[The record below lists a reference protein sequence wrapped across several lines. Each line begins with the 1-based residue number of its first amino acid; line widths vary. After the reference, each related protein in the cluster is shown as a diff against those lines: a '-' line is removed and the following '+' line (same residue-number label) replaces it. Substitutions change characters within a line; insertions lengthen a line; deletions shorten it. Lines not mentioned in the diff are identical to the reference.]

1 MCSITRLTHRW
12 FWFTSQVSRVPPHP
26 ANPAQQS
33 GLSNPHQSSLVDSG
47 SLSLLLS
54 ALQPVLQYVPFSC
67 LYRFVPAVL
76 PSILYCHCQSCRSK
90 GLFYSIL
97 FYYSVSLL
105 LILVY
110 HLHDSFEYFG
120 SNIYLVKFDPRILS
134 FSILGRCLW
143 AKTVRWMWNSIQFY
157 LHVAKSQQLISSK
170 LLRARSAVYL

>member
-97 FYYSVSLL
+97 LLGFFAANLSVPPSWFIWILWFKHLSCKVWSTYFKFFYFRKMFMSKDCSM
-105 LILVY
+105 
-110 HLHDSFEYFG
+110 
-120 SNIYLVKFDPRILS
+120 NVKFN
-134 FSILGRCLW
+134 
-143 AKTVRWMWNSIQFY
+143 TVLFTCGQITTTY
-157 LHVAKSQQLISSK
+157 IV
-170 LLRARSAVYL
+170 

>member
-97 FYYSVSLL
+97 SYP
-105 LILVY
+105 
-110 HLHDSFEYFG
+110 DT
-120 SNIYLVKFDPRILS
+120 DPCQM
-134 FSILGRCLW
+134 F
-143 AKTVRWMWNSIQFY
+143 IQY
-157 LHVAKSQQLISSK
+157 LHLWRYPRFNWESSGLSRGIGSLENTLIQAITTTTKIQLNLTISP
-170 LLRARSAVYL
+170 RSPLCIMVLSCAQI